1 MIVVFGSINIDLF
14 TRVERLPAPGETA
27 LGRRLKI
34 APGGKGANQA
44 LAAKRAG
51 GAEVR
56 LVGRVGRDL
65 FAGPALA
72 LLEAGGV
79 ELDRVEACDEP
90 TGSACIA
97 VDRNGENQ
105 IVMAS
110 GANLAAD
117 QDRVPDGWLGPETTL
132 LLQMEVPPEQNWA
145 LVRRARAAGA
155 RIVLNAAPVAAAP
168 RQALAQVDFLVVN
181 EIEALA
187 VAEGIGLPAA
197 APSAAGRALAEA
209 IAVPVIVTLGGH
221 GAVAFAGVSRLGI
234 DALPVQPVDCVGAG
248 DAFIGALAVALDQG
262 QGLEPALHRASVAGG
277 LACTV
282 AGAQPSLPTAA
293 AITDRLPDLAPAR
306 EVGQESGD

>member
-1 MIVVFGSINIDLF
+1 MIVVFGSINIDLI

-27 LGRRLKI
+27 LGPRLRI

-51 GAEVR
+51 ATEVR
-56 LVGRVGRDL
+56 LVGRVGRGL

-132 LLQMEVPPEQNWA
+132 LLQMEVPAEQTWA
-145 LVRRARAAGA
+145 LLRRARAAGA
-155 RIVLNAAPVAAAP
+155 RVVLNAAPVAAAP
-168 RQALAQVDFLVVN
+168 RQVLAQVDVLVVN
-181 EIEALA
+181 GIEALA

-197 APSAAGRALAEA
+197 APGAAGRALAEA

-221 GAVAFAGVSRLGI
+221 GAVAFTHAGGLRIG
-234 DALPVQPVDCVGAG
+234 ALPVQPVDCVGAG
-248 DAFIGALAVALDQG
+248 DAFIGALAVALDRG

-306 EVGQESGD
+306 EVGKNADD